1 LRAICATRSRSVGMP
16 SKRNFPLF
24 FGIATCRTGN
34 AVNEPSRSEERSS
47 SKNGSTP
54 MSSSTWRR
62 VTASTPAVLAP
73 WLLATRSHAVNNVA
87 WSQIKLN
94 RSPNRLS
101 GSARAHRCS
110 LRW

>member
-1 LRAICATRSRSVGMP
+1 MRAICATLSRSVGMP
-16 SKRNFPLF
+16 SKRSFPLF
-24 FGIATCRTGN
+24 FGIATCRTGT
-34 AVNEPSRSEERSS
+34 ARNEPSLSEERSS
-47 SKNGSTP
+47 SRNGNTP

-73 WLLATRSHAVNNVA
+73 RLPATRSHAINNVA

-94 RSPNRLS
+94 RSPNCLS
-101 GSARAHRCS
+101 SSARAHRCS